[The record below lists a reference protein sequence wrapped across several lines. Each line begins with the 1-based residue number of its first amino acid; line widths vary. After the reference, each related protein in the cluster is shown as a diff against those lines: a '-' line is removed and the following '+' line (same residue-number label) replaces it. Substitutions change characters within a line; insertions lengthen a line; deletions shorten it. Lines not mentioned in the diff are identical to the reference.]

1 MDAEYLRCE
10 ASYRTWYNFNQLRF
24 RKEVLYFLIFM
35 SFRGGGGVPT
45 PGSPHRSL
53 PWTRWGPMRSPDHS
67 PRSDPPSV
75 KSWIRAWLVGSIKSF
90 FLQYMWASICI
101 CIFLNFCQHR
111 RQTPTP
117 WIWLKTTSTNKCEYQ
132 VKSLCLTAWL
142 HIYKYYSW
150 KNPDFDNIVRN

>member
-1 MDAEYLRCE
+1 MNILTFLCCPVPDHIKTLAIMDAGYLRCE
-10 ASYRTWYNFNQLRF
+10 ASYRTWYNFNQFRF
-24 RKEVLYFLIFM
+24 RKEV
-35 SFRGGGGVPT
+35 
-45 PGSPHRSL
+45 
-53 PWTRWGPMRSPDHS
+53 PWTRWGPMRSPNHS
-67 PRSDPPSV
+67 PRSAPPNV